1 MIEGTIFLY
10 NLSALNGIVTEVEVI
25 RVKIEDEDKALRL
38 LFSFNFLQAFV
49 AYLMYGNET
58 MDLEEVISILLLE
71 ERRLSCGRNGVSDDS
86 ALIVGN

>member
-1 MIEGTIFLY
+1 M
-10 NLSALNGIVTEVEVI
+10 I
-25 RVKIEDEDKALRL
+25 RVKIEDKDKALRL
-38 LFSFNFLQAFV
+38 LFPFNFLQAFI

-71 ERRLSCGRNGVSDDS
+71 EKRLSCRSNRVSDDS